1 MNRERIEE
9 TVRLWQAEPDKAK
22 GKPAVKA
29 RAEGSQAA
37 MEHGS
42 FSWRTDLPA
51 PLGGANEAPSPT
63 ALLLSALAGCAVV
76 FIRDTLAPQLGVRV
90 DAIEAT
96 AQCDTDARGLLGMG
110 GVAPDLRNIALSIVV
125 QSSENEDAIRKVYEV
140 WQERCPVYLAPTK
153 ALPVASSLE
162 IRRA

>member
-63 ALLLSALAGCAVV
+63 ALVERPSRLRGRFHSRHAG
-76 FIRDTLAPQLGVRV
+76 T
-90 DAIEAT
+90 AT
-96 AQCDTDARGLLGMG
+96 
-110 GVAPDLRNIALSIVV
+110 
-125 QSSENEDAIRKVYEV
+125 
-140 WQERCPVYLAPTK
+140 
-153 ALPVASSLE
+153 
-162 IRRA
+162 RRPR